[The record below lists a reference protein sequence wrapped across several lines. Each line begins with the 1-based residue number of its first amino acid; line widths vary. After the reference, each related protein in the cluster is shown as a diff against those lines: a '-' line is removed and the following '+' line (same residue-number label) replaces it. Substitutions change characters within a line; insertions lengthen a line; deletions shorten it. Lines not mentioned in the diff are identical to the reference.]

1 MKSYKKNTNEQGVI
15 LINVPQ
21 VEQTDEIP
29 IEVTGAKEAE
39 EDGAKKKTKSVK
51 RMVDEDQ
58 GHKAL

>member
-1 MKSYKKNTNEQGVI
+1 
-15 LINVPQ
+15 LITVPQ

-39 EDGAKKKTKSVK
+39 DGEAKKKTKTVK

-58 GHKAL
+58 GHKALAV